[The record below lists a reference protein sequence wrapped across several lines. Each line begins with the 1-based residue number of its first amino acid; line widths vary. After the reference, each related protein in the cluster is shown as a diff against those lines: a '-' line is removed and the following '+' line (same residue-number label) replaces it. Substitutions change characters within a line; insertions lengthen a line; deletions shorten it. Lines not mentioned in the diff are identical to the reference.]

1 MAQKPPS
8 PIRVL
13 IVDDHLV
20 VRQGLISLLESCKE
34 IEVVGQ
40 AENGLTALSRTKS
53 LNPDIIL
60 LDIRM
65 PGSSGLDICRTLD
78 MQSPKSR
85 VIILTTYEEEDYL
98 FRALRS
104 GAWGYVLKT
113 ASYEELVDAI
123 VSVASGHRPLRPALI
138 AKLVDHF
145 AELAREKARLE
156 SGVAQSE
163 LDIIPLLAEFS
174 TNKEVSY
181 RLHRS
186 EVSVKRKLQ
195 SIFEKLD
202 VQDRTSAAVE
212 AMRRGLI

>member
-1 MAQKPPS
+1 MTQTRPS

-20 VRQGLISLLESCKE
+20 VREGLISLLESAKE
-34 IEVVGQ
+34 IEIVGQ
-40 AENGLTALSRTKS
+40 AENGPTALSRTRA
-53 LNPDIIL
+53 LNPDVVL

-65 PGSSGLDICRTLD
+65 PGSSGLDICRTLQ

-98 FRALRS
+98 FRALGS

-113 ASYEELVDAI
+113 ASYDELVNAI
-123 VSVASGHRPLRPALI
+123 MSVASGHRLLSAPMVDKLI
-138 AKLVDHF
+138 EHF
-145 AELAREKARLE
+145 GELAREKARLE
-156 SGVAQSE
+156 SGFAQSE
-163 LDIIPLLAEFS
+163 LDIIRLLAEGA
-174 TNKEVSY
+174 TNREIAD
-181 RLHRS
+181 RLHWS

-202 VQDRTSAAVE
+202 VQDRTSAAIE

>member
-123 VSVASGHRPLRPALI
+123 VSVASGHRPLSPAMI
-138 AKLVDHF
+138 DKLVDHF

-156 SGVAQSE
+156 SGFAQSE
-163 LDIIPLLAEFS
+163 LDIIRLLAEGA
-174 TNKEVSY
+174 TNKEVAD